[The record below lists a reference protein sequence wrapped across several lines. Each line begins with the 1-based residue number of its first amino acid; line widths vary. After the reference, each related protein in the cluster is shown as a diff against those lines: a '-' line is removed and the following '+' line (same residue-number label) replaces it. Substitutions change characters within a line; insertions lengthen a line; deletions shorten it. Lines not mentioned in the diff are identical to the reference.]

1 MEDITQTIDVDSQ
14 TITNCIAITFQGWSQ
29 VCSLIQR
36 IDSNFVQASCTGAPV
51 PPPKTTRKT
60 NNGKLN
66 ETLKPTMSPQ
76 EISSIASYRP
86 VSDSRVEVEFTKSV
100 LNPPKFDAEIP
111 LPSTMSAFGQV
122 IDVSSLQVRAGV

>member
-1 MEDITQTIDVDSQ
+1 
-14 TITNCIAITFQGWSQ
+14 
-29 VCSLIQR
+29 
-36 IDSNFVQASCTGAPV
+36 
-51 PPPKTTRKT
+51 
-60 NNGKLN
+60 
-66 ETLKPTMSPQ
+66 MSPQ